1 MAGRELNVFFQKD
14 LCSVRVLCENHIRN
28 YGLFGEVNLS
38 QEESVMVDFEK
49 LRTQKIKPKV
59 IEPTE
64 IFRRIPKPEGINDLY
79 TSQAEVLNAWF
90 LRRTEKDLV
99 VKLHTGGG
107 KTLVG
112 LLMAQST
119 LYETSEP
126 VIYLT
131 PTVQLVNQT
140 LEKANALGIHVVPYE
155 PGKPLNDDFVNAKA
169 IMVGTYKA
177 LFNGRS
183 KFGLRGDPHPQKVG
197 AVILDDAH
205 AAFSVVR
212 ESFTLEVD
220 AADDRD
226 RYDSLAGLFRNAFK
240 HTDRLGT
247 FDDVVSGS
255 EYSVIEVPY
264 WAWHEKL
271 DTVREQLRA
280 GSEKYALKWPLLRDN
295 LHLCHAL
302 ISRRAFTITS
312 ILPLVNLF
320 PTFFEA
326 SRRIY
331 MSATIADDSDIVRI
345 FDANPDL
352 VKKALTSRSLA
363 GVSERMILIP
373 NLMPFKFDVQKAVRM
388 LLDWVAKNRLGAVVL
403 VSTDTAAAMWADV
416 GQVANGSEKVE
427 LLIRAFQDR
436 KTFGPAIFANRYDG
450 IDLPG
455 DSCRLLVMSGL
466 PSGTSSYELYR
477 ASSLYGGVTITRMLA
492 QRIEQGIGRGARGSG
507 DHCVVLLVGSD
518 LAGWIAKEA
527 NFQFLTSATKAQLEI
542 GSEIS
547 KQVSSLNDLAQTI
560 KRSLDRD
567 KAWIEYHAETL
578 AELVDDAEADSVSIL
593 IAAAE
598 RKAINLW
605 GDGYYERAI
614 TKLEKVISDGAVDSQ
629 TRGWIEQ
636 LAARIADRWG
646 HKERAEDLQRQAYGH
661 NRNLT
666 RPIVLPPY
674 RPLLVP
680 GPQANSIVREI
691 GAYRLR
697 RGIIQ
702 LFEDI
707 VANLNQNASA
717 NQFEKALADFAPL
730 IGFSSE
736 RHDTNGEGPDVLWLL
751 PGKTGLVIEAKS
763 RKKEKNA
770 LTKTE
775 HGQLLVAA
783 EWFTKNYNG
792 YECVRVSVHPRN
804 KATKAAVAGASH
816 ALTYE
821 KLAALVDEARA
832 LLTTLSESQLSGDTL
847 VAECERILSQSSLNV
862 TRLVATYF
870 VPFEDCD

>member
-1 MAGRELNVFFQKD
+1 
-14 LCSVRVLCENHIRN
+14 
-28 YGLFGEVNLS
+28 
-38 QEESVMVDFEK
+38 MVDFDK
-49 LRTQKIKPKV
+49 LRTQKKKPKAV
-59 IEPTE
+59 DPTE
-64 IFRRIPKPEGINDLY
+64 IFRRLPKPPGINDLY

-90 LRRTEKDLV
+90 LRRTEKDVV

-119 LYETSEP
+119 INETSEP
-126 VIYLT
+126 VVYLT
-131 PTVQLVNQT
+131 PTVQLVKQT
-140 LEKANALGIHVVPYE
+140 LEKAKALGIHAVPYE
-155 PGKPLNDDFVNAKA
+155 RGQPLNDDFVNAKA

-183 KFGLRGDPHPQKVG
+183 KFGLRGDSHPQKVG

-220 AADDRD
+220 ADGDRD
-226 RYDSLAGLFRNAFK
+226 RYENLAGLFRNAFK
-240 HTDRLGT
+240 QTDRLGT

-255 EYSVIEVPY
+255 EYSVLEVPY

-271 DTVREQLRA
+271 DTVRQQLR
-280 GSEKYALKWPLLRDN
+280 GDSEKYALVWPLLRDH

-312 ILPLVNLF
+312 MLPLVNLF

-331 MSATIADDSDIVRI
+331 MSATIADDSDIVRM
-345 FDANPDL
+345 FDADPSL

-363 GVSERMILIP
+363 GVSERMVLIP
-373 NLMPFKFDVQKAVRM
+373 DLMPFSFDVQKAVRK
-388 LLDWVAKNRLGAVVL
+388 LLDWVAKQNLGAVVL
-403 VSTDTAAAMWADV
+403 VSSDPAAEKWADI
-416 GQVANGSEKVE
+416 GQVAKGSTEVE
-427 LLIRAFQDR
+427 SLVNALQER
-436 KTFGPAIFANRYDG
+436 KTFGPAVFANRYDG

-466 PSGTSSYELYR
+466 PSGTSSYELFR

-547 KQVSSLNDLAQTI
+547 KEVGDLKDLAQTI

-567 KAWIEYHAETL
+567 QAWIEYHAETL
-578 AELVDDAEADSVSIL
+578 AELVDETKPDTVSFL
-593 IAAAE
+593 IAAGE

-605 GDGYYERAI
+605 GDGYLEQAI
-614 TKLEKVISDGAVDSQ
+614 ARLEKVITDDAIDSQ
-629 TRGWIEQ
+629 TRGWLEQ

-646 HKERAEDLQRQAYGH
+646 HKERAEELQRQAYGH

-666 RPIVLPPY
+666 RPTVLPPY
-674 RPLLVP
+674 RPLSVP
-680 GPQANSIVREI
+680 GTQANSIVREI
-691 GAYRLR
+691 GSYRLR

-702 LFEDI
+702 AFEDI
-707 VANLNQNASA
+707 VANLDKNASA
-717 NQFEKALADFAPL
+717 NQFEKALADLAPL
-730 IGFSSE
+730 IGFSAE
-736 RHDTNGEGPDVLWLL
+736 RHDSNGEGPDVLWLL
-751 PGKTGLVIEAKS
+751 SGKTGLVIEAKS
-763 RKKEKNA
+763 RKKAKNA

-783 EWFTKNYNG
+783 EWFAKNYKG
-792 YECVRVSVHPRN
+792 YECVRVSVHPKN

-821 KLAALVDEARA
+821 KLAALVDDARS
-832 LLTTLSESQLSGDTL
+832 LLTSLSESQLSGDSL
-847 VAECERILSQSSLNV
+847 VAECERLLSQSSLKAD
-862 TRLVATYF
+862 RLVATYF
-870 VPFEDCD
+870 VPFEESE